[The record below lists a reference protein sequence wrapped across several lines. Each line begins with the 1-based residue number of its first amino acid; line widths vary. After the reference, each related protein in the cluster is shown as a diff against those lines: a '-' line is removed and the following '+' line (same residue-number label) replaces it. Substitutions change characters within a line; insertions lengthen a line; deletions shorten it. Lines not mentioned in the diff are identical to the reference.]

1 MSLRVKVKES
11 HYRPGQALRIPGG
24 WDSHISRSSVHE
36 SGKIVSPKHRRP
48 LPQKIFLVLISVR
61 GRAIVRA
68 EGCKGKIPMKP
79 SGIEPATFRLVAQC
93 LNLVPLSVRLTS
105 IKCAENEYSC
115 LLLQLS
121 EYPRL
126 SLKVT
131 VQINKCATHGTR
143 KLLEIKGII
152 IYLILNWLYTVS
164 LLSCL
169 RTRHLYDIRSLYP
182 PGHPVATVV
191 LRSTING
198 TPCIINCTLTLPNM
212 LLCYVNMSSNVPC
225 NRPVHVSLDPP
236 VCFSYKVVRIWRDQ
250 CISQMAVDGVIFL
263 THFLQ
268 HAWIREQEYF
278 WRNLNEHNFV
288 LLGQPTPCA

>member
-1 MSLRVKVKES
+1 
-11 HYRPGQALRIPGG
+11 
-24 WDSHISRSSVHE
+24 
-36 SGKIVSPKHRRP
+36 
-48 LPQKIFLVLISVR
+48 
-61 GRAIVRA
+61 VRA

-121 EYPRL
+121 ENPRVP
-126 SLKVT
+126 LKVT

-143 KLLEIKGII
+143 KLLEMKGLM
-152 IYLILNWLYTVS
+152 IYSILNWLYTVS

-198 TPCIINCTLTLPNM
+198 TPCIINCKLTLTNI
-212 LLCYVNMSSNVPC
+212 LLCYVNVSSNVPC
-225 NRPVHVSLDPP
+225 NRPVHVSSNVPCNRPVHVSSNVGCKRPAHVSLEPL

-250 CISQMAVDGVIFL
+250 CISQMAIDGVTL
-263 THFLQ
+263 RTHFLQ

-278 WRNLNEHNFV
+278 WRNLNEHTFV

>member
-1 MSLRVKVKES
+1 MKVVRLS
-11 HYRPGQALRIPGG
+11 ALSTGR
-24 WDSHISRSSVHE
+24 
-36 SGKIVSPKHRRP
+36 
-48 LPQKIFLVLISVR
+48 LYPQKIFLVLISVR

-68 EGCKGKIPMKP
+68 EGCKEKIPMTP

-93 LNLVPLSVRLTS
+93 LNPVPLSVRLTS

-121 EYPRL
+121 ENTCVP
-126 SLKVT
+126 LKVT

-143 KLLEIKGII
+143 KLLEIKGLM
-152 IYLILNWLYTVS
+152 IYSILNWLYTVT

-198 TPCIINCTLTLPNM
+198 TPCIINCKLTLTNI
-212 LLCYVNMSSNVPC
+212 LLCYVNVSSNVPC
-225 NRPVHVSLDPP
+225 NRPVHVSSNVPCNRPVHVSSNVGCKRPAHVSLEPL

-250 CISQMAVDGVIFL
+250 CISQMAIDGVTLL

-268 HAWIREQEYF
+268 HAWIRQQEYF
-278 WRNLNEHNFV
+278 WRNFNEHNFV

>member
-1 MSLRVKVKES
+1 M
-11 HYRPGQALRIPGG
+11 
-24 WDSHISRSSVHE
+24 
-36 SGKIVSPKHRRP
+36 
-48 LPQKIFLVLISVR
+48 
-61 GRAIVRA
+61 RA

-121 EYPRL
+121 ENPRVP
-126 SLKVT
+126 LKVT

-198 TPCIINCTLTLPNM
+198 TPCIINCKLTLTNI
-212 LLCYVNMSSNVPC
+212 LLCYVNVSSNVPC
-225 NRPVHVSLDPP
+225 NRPVHVSSNVPCNRPVHVSSNVPCKRPAHVSSNVGCKRPEHVSSNVPCNRPSHVSLEPP

-250 CISQMAVDGVIFL
+250 CISQMAIDGVTL
-263 THFLQ
+263 RTHFLQ

-278 WRNLNEHNFV
+278 
-288 LLGQPTPCA
+288 